1 MHTARAG
8 DPDVRELE
16 LQPCVFAEFSV
27 VDNKDIWD
35 RAGKRRRELRKRRQG
50 GMIEAFRGKRSGDL
64 ALKSAFLSNRT

>member
-8 DPDVRELE
+8 DLDVRELE
-16 LQPCVFAEFSV
+16 LQPCVFAVFSV
-27 VDNKDIWD
+27 VDNKDFWD

-50 GMIEAFRGKRSGDL
+50 GMIERGKRSGDL